1 VLAWKNTGIIIR
13 KLIKD
18 SDKMKPDNQSGS
30 KRTNFRWVIVD
41 LLFYSTTIV
50 YFDRV
55 ILGILAPFI
64 TDEIGWSEQEY
75 GYVVFAFQLTY
86 AIGPLFIGYIIDR
99 LGTRWGF
106 SLAVIVWSLASLSHV
121 AARGWM
127 GFAIA
132 RLGLGIGQS
141 ANFPASIKTIAEW
154 FPQKERAYATG
165 VFNGGSNIGQ
175 VIAPLLIPVVI
186 YFFTSWQYVFVVS
199 LIMSAVWLVLWLIL
213 FETPQKSRFVNS
225 AEREYIFIDSGD
237 LESVKV
243 PWKNLVK
250 YRQTWVVALGKMF
263 ADPVWY
269 FYLFW
274 GAKFLNARFGIELK
288 GLALPLVIIYIVA
301 WGGGMAGGAISSALL
316 NKGKSANFSRKITML
331 GTALLVLPVMLVP
344 FIDSLTVCVGL
355 IALAAAAHNSWSANI
370 FTVASD
376 LFPKKIVGSVIGFS
390 TTVGSFAGM
399 GTALLIG
406 WVLNE
411 SGVDGYVFPFV
422 IAAFGYLTGLLV
434 IHLISPKMEPVSIKN
449 N

>member
-1 VLAWKNTGIIIR
+1 MP
-13 KLIKD
+13 KL
-18 SDKMKPDNQSGS
+18 NQ
-30 KRTNFRWVIVD
+30 KTNFRWVIVA

-64 TDEIGWSEQEY
+64 TEEIGWSEQEY

-86 AIGPLFIGYIIDR
+86 AIGPLFIGYVIDR
-99 LGTRWGF
+99 LGTRLGF
-106 SLAVIVWSLASLSHV
+106 SLAVIVWSLASLSHA
-121 AARGWM
+121 AARSWL

-141 ANFPASIKTIAEW
+141 ANFPASIKTVAEW

-175 VIAPLLIPVVI
+175 VIAPLLIPLVL
-186 YFFTSWQYVFVVS
+186 YLFGSWQYVFGLS
-199 LIMSAVWLVLWLIL
+199 LVMSIIWLFLWLIL
-213 FETPQKSRFVNS
+213 FRSPKESRFVNS
-225 AEREYIFIDSGD
+225 AESKYIESDTDAF
-237 LESVKV
+237 ESVKV
-243 PWKNLVK
+243 PWARLAKF
-250 YRQTWVVALGKMF
+250 RQTWVVALGKLF

-274 GAKFLNARFGIELK
+274 GAKFLNARFGVELK
-288 GLALPLVIIYIVA
+288 GLALPLIIIYVVA
-301 WGGGMAGGAISSALL
+301 WSGGIAGGAVSSFFLK
-316 NKGKSANFSRKITML
+316 NGKSTNFSRKMTML

-344 FIDSLTVCVGL
+344 FIDSLPVCVGL

-390 TTVGSFAGM
+390 TTVSSFAGM

-411 SGVDGYVFPFV
+411 SGVEGYVFPFV

-434 IHLISPKMEPVSIKN
+434 IHLISPNMKPVSIEN
-449 N
+449 TL

>member
-1 VLAWKNTGIIIR
+1 MPKTIQ
-13 KLIKD
+13 K
-18 SDKMKPDNQSGS
+18 
-30 KRTNFRWVIVD
+30 THFRWVIVA

-64 TDEIGWSEQEY
+64 SEEIGWSEQEY

-86 AIGPLFIGYIIDR
+86 AIGPLFIGYVIDR
-99 LGTRWGF
+99 LGTRLGF
-106 SLAVIVWSLASLSHV
+106 SLAVIIWALASLSHA
-121 AARGWM
+121 AARSWI
-127 GFAIA
+127 GFAFA

-141 ANFPASIKTIAEW
+141 ANFPASIKTVAEW

-165 VFNGGSNIGQ
+165 IFNGGSNIGQ
-175 VIAPLLIPVVI
+175 VIAPLLIPVVL
-186 YFFTSWQYVFVVS
+186 YFFTSWQYVFVLS
-199 LIMSAVWLVLWLIL
+199 LVLSGIWMILWLI
-213 FETPQKSRFVNS
+213 FFKSPQESRFVNA
-225 AEREYIFIDSGD
+225 AERDYIVSDGSK
-237 LESVKV
+237 LETVQV
-243 PWKNLVK
+243 PWIRLAKF
-250 YRQTWVVALGKMF
+250 RQTWVVALGKLF

-274 GAKFLNARFGIELK
+274 GAKFLNARFGVELK
-288 GLALPLVIIYIVA
+288 GLALPLVIIYVVA
-301 WGGGMAGGAISSALL
+301 WSGGIAGGAVSSFLL
-316 NKGKSANFSRKITML
+316 KKGKSTNFSRKITML

-344 FIDSLTVCVGL
+344 FIDSLPVCVGL

-390 TTVGSFAGM
+390 TTVSSIAGM

-406 WVLNE
+406 WVLDE

-434 IHLISPKMEPVSIKN
+434 IHLISPKMKPVSIEN
-449 N
+449 T

>member
-1 VLAWKNTGIIIR
+1 MQTSNK
-13 KLIKD
+13 K
-18 SDKMKPDNQSGS
+18 
-30 KRTNFRWVIVD
+30 TNFRWVIVA

-64 TDEIGWSEQEY
+64 TEEIGWSEQEY

-86 AIGPLFIGYIIDR
+86 AIGPLFIGYVIDR

-106 SLAVIVWSLASLSHV
+106 SLAVIVWAFSSLSHG
-121 AARGWM
+121 AARSWL

-141 ANFPASIKTIAEW
+141 ANFPASIKTVAEW

-175 VIAPLLIPVVI
+175 VAAPLLIPVVL
-186 YFFTSWQYVFVVS
+186 YFFTSWRYVFVLS
-199 LIMSAVWLVLWLIL
+199 LVLSAVWLVLWLI
-213 FETPQKSRFVNS
+213 FFKSPRESRFVND
-225 AEREYIFIDSGD
+225 AEREYIRSDSGD
-237 LESVKV
+237 LEKVKV
-243 PWKNLVK
+243 PWSKLVK
-250 YRQTWVVALGKMF
+250 YRQTWVVALGKLF

-274 GAKFLNARFGIELK
+274 GAKFLNARFGVELK
-288 GLALPLVIIYIVA
+288 GLALPLIVIYVLA
-301 WGGGMAGGAISSALL
+301 WGGGMAGGAVSSFLL
-316 NKGKSANFSRKITML
+316 KKGKSPNFARKITMV
-331 GTALLVLPVMLVP
+331 GTALLVLPVMIVP
-344 FIDSLTVCVGL
+344 FVDSLPVCVGL

-370 FTVASD
+370 FTIASD

-390 TTVGSFAGM
+390 TTVSSIVAM

-406 WVLNE
+406 YALNE

-422 IAAFGYLTGLLV
+422 IAAFGYLVGILV
-434 IHLISPKMEPVSIKN
+434 IHLLSPGMKPVSINK
-449 N
+449 

>member
-1 VLAWKNTGIIIR
+1 
-13 KLIKD
+13 
-18 SDKMKPDNQSGS
+18 MPKPNQ
-30 KRTNFRWVIVD
+30 KTNFRWVIVA

-64 TDEIGWSEQEY
+64 TAEIGWSEQEY
-75 GYVVFAFQLTY
+75 GYVVFAFQLSY

-99 LGTRWGF
+99 LGTRRGF
-106 SLAVIVWSLASLSHV
+106 ILAVVVWSLASLSHA
-121 AARGWM
+121 AARSWL

-141 ANFPASIKTIAEW
+141 ANFPASIKTVAEW

-175 VIAPLLIPVVI
+175 VIAPLLIPVVL
-186 YFFTSWQYVFVVS
+186 YFFVSWQYVFALS
-199 LIMSAVWLVLWLIL
+199 LILSMLWLVLWLI
-213 FETPQKSRFVNS
+213 FFKSPQESRYVNS
-225 AEREYIFIDSGD
+225 AEREYILSDSND
-237 LESVKV
+237 LESAKV

-274 GAKFLNARFGIELK
+274 GAKFLNARFGVELK
-288 GLALPLVIIYIVA
+288 GLAIPLVIIYVVA
-301 WGGGMAGGAISSALL
+301 WGGGMAGGAVSSFFLK
-316 NKGKSANFSRKITML
+316 KGKSANFSRKITML
-331 GTALLVLPVMLVP
+331 GTALLVLPVMMVP
-344 FIDSLTVCVGL
+344 FIESLPVCVGL

-390 TTVGSFAGM
+390 TTVSSIAGM

-422 IAAFGYLTGLLV
+422 IAAFGYLSGLLV
-434 IHLISPKMEPVSIKN
+434 IHLISPTLKPVSVTSLSEHSR
-449 N
+449 

>member
-1 VLAWKNTGIIIR
+1 M
-13 KLIKD
+13 KLINQLQ
-18 SDKMKPDNQSGS
+18 SDTKKS
-30 KRTNFRWVIVD
+30 NFRWVIAA

-55 ILGILAPFI
+55 ILGILAPYL
-64 TDEIGWSEQEY
+64 TEEIGWSEQEY
-75 GYVVFAFQLTY
+75 SYVVFAFQLTY
-86 AIGPLFIGYIIDR
+86 AIGPLFIGYVIDR

-106 SLAVIVWSLASLSHV
+106 SLAVVVWAFASLSHS
-121 AARGWM
+121 AARNWV

-141 ANFPASIKTIAEW
+141 ANFPASIKTVAEW

-175 VIAPLLIPVVI
+175 VAASLLIPVVL
-186 YFFTSWQYVFVVS
+186 YFFMSWQYVFALS
-199 LIMSAVWLVLWLIL
+199 LVLSAIWLVLWLIL
-213 FETPQKSRFVNS
+213 FASPQESRFVNA
-225 AEREYIFIDSGD
+225 AEREYICSDSGD
-237 LESVKV
+237 FEKVKV
-243 PWKNLVK
+243 PWKRLVK

-274 GAKFLNARFGIELK
+274 GAKFLHARFGVELK
-288 GLALPLVIIYIVA
+288 GLALPLVIIYLVA
-301 WGGGMAGGAISSALL
+301 WGGGMGGGAVSSFLL
-316 NKGKSANFSRKITML
+316 KKGNSTSFSRKSTML

-344 FIDSLTVCVGL
+344 FINSMPVCVGL

-390 TTVGSFAGM
+390 TTVSSIAAM

-406 WVLNE
+406 HVLNE
-411 SGVDGYVFPFV
+411 SGVEGYVFPFV
-422 IAAFGYLTGLLV
+422 IAAFGYLAGILV
-434 IHLISPKMEPVSIKN
+434 IHLLSPGMKPVSIDK
-449 N
+449 

>member
-1 VLAWKNTGIIIR
+1 MQTVNR
-13 KLIKD
+13 K
-18 SDKMKPDNQSGS
+18 
-30 KRTNFRWVIVD
+30 TNFRWVVVA

-64 TDEIGWSEQEY
+64 TKEIGWSEQEY

-99 LGTRWGF
+99 LGTRRGF
-106 SLAVIVWSLASLSHV
+106 SLAVIIWAIASLSHA
-121 AARGWM
+121 AARSWI
-127 GFAIA
+127 GFAVA

-175 VIAPLLIPVVI
+175 VLAPLLIPVVL
-186 YFFTSWQYVFVVS
+186 YFFVSWQYVFVLSVV
-199 LIMSAVWLVLWLIL
+199 LSAVWLVLWLLL
-213 FETPQKSRFVNS
+213 FRSPQESRFVNA
-225 AEREYIFIDSGD
+225 AEREYINSDSGD
-237 LESVKV
+237 LEKVKV
-243 PWKNLVK
+243 PWKELIK
-250 YRQTWVVALGKMF
+250 YRQTWAVALGKLF

-274 GAKFLNARFGIELK
+274 GAKFLNAQFRVELK
-288 GLALPLVIIYIVA
+288 GLALPLVAIYLVA
-301 WGGGMAGGAISSALL
+301 WCGGMAGGAISSSLL
-316 NKGKSANFSRKITML
+316 KKGKSANFARKITML
-331 GTALLVLPVMLVP
+331 GTALLVLPVMIVP
-344 FIDSLTVCVGL
+344 FIDSLPVCVGL

-390 TTVGSFAGM
+390 TTISSIAGM
-399 GTALLIG
+399 ITALLIG
-406 WVLNE
+406 YALNE
-411 SGVDGYVFPFV
+411 AGTDGYVFPFV
-422 IAAFGYLTGLLV
+422 IAAFGYLIGLLV
-434 IHLISPKMEPVSIKN
+434 IHLVSPKLKPVSVN
-449 N
+449 L